1 MFDIFDFFFLQGS
14 PSNGI
19 RRTPIFEIPG
29 TATSDRSSIARYIV
43 RDEKTVLGFKQTK
56 QEM

>member
-1 MFDIFDFFFLQGS
+1 MQGS

-19 RRTPIFEIPG
+19 RRAPIFDVPG

-43 RDEKTVLGFKQTK
+43 TDEETVLGFKQTK